1 MIGKTISHYRILEK
15 LGGGGMGV
23 VYKAED
29 TRLGRII
36 ALKFLPETL
45 AKDHQAL
52 ERFQREARAASAL
65 NHPNICIIHEIDEY
79 EGQPFIAME
88 LMEGQILKHRI
99 EGRPLKTDQLLE
111 LAIQIADALDA
122 AHAKGIVHRDIKP
135 ANIFVTQRGQAKILD
150 FGLAKLTPQPHRV
163 KEVAGASALATL
175 AAAEELLTSPGVAM
189 GTVAYMSPE
198 QARGEELDART
209 DLFSFGAVLYEMA
222 TGKQAF
228 SGNTSAVIH
237 DAILNRAPTPVTRL
251 NREIPAQLEHI
262 LDKALEKHRDIRY
275 QTASDLRTDLK
286 RLKRD
291 TDSGRVTTA
300 KSMVAHPT
308 ARLRRMRLWKVELGG
323 LAILMAAVLTYWFT
337 RPLPPPR
344 VIGSSQ
350 ITRNGRQKSTLRLPT
365 IVTDGSRL
373 YFGEGALGRL
383 VLSQVTALGGET
395 VPIPVPFPNI
405 VDVLDMAPNGTELLV
420 ASRISTEDETPLWVV
435 PVLGG
440 SPRRLGNVMGHAAA
454 WAPEGQQI
462 VYAKGSELY
471 RVKSDGTESQKLLSV
486 PGTAHWPRWSP
497 DGSRLRFTIVDPNGS
512 SLWEVAADGT
522 HLYPLLPGW
531 NNPHTECCGNW
542 SPDGKYF
549 VFQSSRGSNPNIWA
563 IREKGSLFERSN
575 HQPVQLT
582 FGPMSFY
589 SPLPA
594 KDGKRLYIIGDQ
606 PRGEI
611 VRYDSKTQQFVSYF
625 SGISAE
631 LLNFSK
637 DGEWVAYVSFPD
649 ECLWRSRMDGS
660 QRLQLTFPPMRS
672 HLPRWSPDGK
682 QIAFPAL
689 VPGKDWKIHLVSSE
703 GGITQPV
710 MSEEQREIDVNW
722 SPDGKSL
729 VFGVNRHTIRLLDLK
744 SRQISTLP
752 GSEGLFS
759 PVWSPDGRYIA
770 AMPTDSQKLMLFD
783 FTTRKWTEL
792 LQTSVG
798 YMSWSKDG
806 KAIYFDRPGG
816 TNPAMYRVRISDG
829 KLEQLFSLKNVR
841 LVGSIGAW
849 SGLSPDG
856 SILMTRDAGTQEI
869 YALDWE
875 AP

>member
-1 MIGKTISHYRILEK
+1 M
-15 LGGGGMGV
+15 
-23 VYKAED
+23 
-29 TRLGRII
+29 
-36 ALKFLPETL
+36 
-45 AKDHQAL
+45 
-52 ERFQREARAASAL
+52 
-65 NHPNICIIHEIDEY
+65 N
-79 EGQPFIAME
+79 
-88 LMEGQILKHRI
+88 
-99 EGRPLKTDQLLE
+99 
-111 LAIQIADALDA
+111 
-122 AHAKGIVHRDIKP
+122 
-135 ANIFVTQRGQAKILD
+135 
-150 FGLAKLTPQPHRV
+150 
-163 KEVAGASALATL
+163 
-175 AAAEELLTSPGVAM
+175 
-189 GTVAYMSPE
+189 
-198 QARGEELDART
+198 
-209 DLFSFGAVLYEMA
+209 
-222 TGKQAF
+222 
-228 SGNTSAVIH
+228 
-237 DAILNRAPTPVTRL
+237 
-251 NREIPAQLEHI
+251 
-262 LDKALEKHRDIRY
+262 
-275 QTASDLRTDLK
+275 
-286 RLKRD
+286 
-291 TDSGRVTTA
+291 
-300 KSMVAHPT
+300 
-308 ARLRRMRLWKVELGG
+308 
-323 LAILMAAVLTYWFT
+323 
-337 RPLPPPR
+337 
-344 VIGSSQ
+344 
-350 ITRNGRQKSTLRLPT
+350 
-365 IVTDGSRL
+365 
-373 YFGEGALGRL
+373 
-383 VLSQVTALGGET
+383 
-395 VPIPVPFPNI
+395 
-405 VDVLDMAPNGTELLV
+405 
-420 ASRISTEDETPLWVV
+420 
-435 PVLGG
+435 
-440 SPRRLGNVMGHAAA
+440 
-454 WAPEGQQI
+454 
-462 VYAKGSELY
+462 
-471 RVKSDGTESQKLLSV
+471 
-486 PGTAHWPRWSP
+486 
-497 DGSRLRFTIVDPNGS
+497 
-512 SLWEVAADGT
+512 
-522 HLYPLLPGW
+522 
-531 NNPHTECCGNW
+531 
-542 SPDGKYF
+542 
-549 VFQSSRGSNPNIWA
+549 
-563 IREKGSLFERSN
+563 
-575 HQPVQLT
+575 
-582 FGPMSFY
+582 FY